1 MRLITNN
8 VGDDLRIMFYP
19 CQESELGFVN
29 INLSEI
35 NWPHNRFTWLGQFPG
50 YPGPEQ
56 KSIWAGM
63 DWARTGRIDVWSVIN
78 YQVCELCHQTTG
90 AVTTALAES
99 RFNFPISLVS
109 RKSQSI
115 WTLWIIHWFQ
125 WECLLAFQLI
135 TVWCV
140 WPTWASGPP
149 CPDLSPGVNSD
160 DGHHGQYG
168 HWGWPGW
175 IKLSKYLSR
184 KRSSDIPAQIEYY
197 PEQDKDKDLDK
208 QLRSHYLSRQG
219 ELVTSDNIQI
229 ISQWAFVW
237 WLSRI

>member
-35 NWPHNRFTWLGQFPG
+35 NWPHNRFTWLGRFPG

-90 AVTTALAES
+90 AVTTGGES

-140 WPTWASGPP
+140 WPAWASGPP
-149 CPDLSPGVNSD
+149 WALISARGWILMMDIMDNMDTGDDLDGSSCQNVYQGSGLLTFQLKLNIIQSKTKTRISISSWEVIICPD
-160 DGHHGQYG
+160 
-168 HWGWPGW
+168 
-175 IKLSKYLSR
+175 R
-184 KRSSDIPAQIEYY
+184 ASSSQM
-197 PEQDKDKDLDK
+197 
-208 QLRSHYLSRQG
+208 
-219 ELVTSDNIQI
+219 I
-229 ISQWAFVW
+229 IS
-237 WLSRI
+237 R